1 MNAEHHTPLKT
12 YLIVGLL
19 LIMLTGVTVGVSFI
33 DLGGFNVAI
42 ALVIAA
48 TKALLVAFFFMH
60 LLYDSKLY
68 LTIFST
74 AVIILTAFLI
84 LIMFDINT
92 RGDIDQITVDPIS
105 KSAVIYQNPQPA
117 TSGNEHH

>member
-1 MNAEHHTPLKT
+1 MNTEHHTPLKT
-12 YLIVGLL
+12 YLTVGFL
-19 LIMLTGVTVGVSFI
+19 LIVLTAVTVGVSFI
-33 DLGGFNVAI
+33 DLGGYNVAI
-42 ALVIAA
+42 ALLIAG

-92 RGDIDQITVDPIS
+92 RGDLDQITVEPIS
-105 KSAVIYQNPQPA
+105 KSAVIYQNTQPGP
-117 TSGNEHH
+117 SGNEHH